1 MLRLTSAGKVIGST
15 RGTGDCA
22 ELTGLCRQT
31 GVVSTGNLVSNDERH
46 VCRSERSSCTSLSTG
61 GGKGAVQSRKSGPGS
76 DCSLSSSCVKPW
88 FVVSTPWESVFSGWQ
103 R

>member
-1 MLRLTSAGKVIGST
+1 MLGLTSAGKVIGST

-22 ELTGLCRQT
+22 ELTGLCRQA

-46 VCRSERSSCTSLSTG
+46 VCRSEKSSCTSL
-61 GGKGAVQSRKSGPGS
+61 SRKSGPGS
-76 DCSLSSSCVKPW
+76 DCSLSSACVKPW
-88 FVVSTPWESVFSGWQ
+88 FVVSTLWESVFSGWQ